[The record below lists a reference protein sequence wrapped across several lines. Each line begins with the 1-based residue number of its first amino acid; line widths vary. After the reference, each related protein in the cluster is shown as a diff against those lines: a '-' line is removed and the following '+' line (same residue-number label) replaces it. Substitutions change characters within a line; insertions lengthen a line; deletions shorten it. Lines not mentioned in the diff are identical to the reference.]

1 MQTQLIGVAA
11 LSIWTVLLCYA
22 FFKILHGL
30 NRFRVSE
37 FYEIIGIDLLMH
49 RAIGE
54 LRVASFVAGESTL
67 DKVGSR
73 PQGEAEMLRA
83 AKAADLHKLLSLD
96 AARK

>member
-1 MQTQLIGVAA
+1 M
-11 LSIWTVLLCYA
+11 LLCCA
-22 FFKILHGL
+22 FFKILHGI

-67 DKVGSR
+67 DRVGSR

-83 AKAADLHKLLSLD
+83 AKTADLHKLLSLD